1 MLRAVESRMPQSF
14 RLPSLSSVALLGA
27 AVCMVCGC
35 TGAKSKKWADREV
48 FGLLKKKTSKVP
60 NSGQHLMDITPP
72 PPATLEGLAKNT
84 RTVDFLGDRA
94 YIEKNARVI
103 SLADALNFAVH
114 RNRNYLLQKEV
125 VYLSALDL
133 TLTRQN
139 FSPIL
144 SGGGSST
151 LDRTK
156 VTNGVNNLVNTGTL
170 TTSGDL
176 GLGVLTRTGA
186 RLATDLTT
194 DFVRFFTGGLDSGNS
209 RVAFT
214 LTQPLLRGSGYLA
227 ASEALTQG
235 ERTVLYNIRTFTQQR
250 KTFAVD
256 VATQYFRAIQSRETA
271 KNAHLGYMAFNNN
284 VERQRTMFEN
294 GQGSYSQLGQLLQ
307 GQINFERSWTNAIRN
322 YEQALDDLK
331 ITLGLPVTERIMLE
345 YKDLDSLKILTPSG
359 SLDEAIQTALTT
371 RLDLWNNRDRVED
384 STRRVLIAKQDLLP
398 SLNATVSHRLLDDAN
413 RNDFQ
418 IQTGNRGTTLGLTSD
433 FNLNVKPERN
443 SLRAAMIAEQRTRR
457 ELELAEEQ
465 VRNSVRT
472 AWRDLEVARKQYEFA
487 QRGMEISQK
496 RLEVEEAFAAVGQG
510 TARDLVEAQRDI
522 NSARDLMVSTRINH
536 NLARLQL
543 WRDMGVLFI
552 EKDGSWV
559 DVLKKEKP
567 KGE

>member
-1 MLRAVESRMPQSF
+1 MI
-14 RLPSLSSVALLGA
+14 
-27 AVCMVCGC
+27 CGC

-72 PPATLEGLAKNT
+72 PPASLDGLAKNT

-156 VTNGVNNLVNTGTL
+156 VTNGVNTLVNTGTL
-170 TTSGDL
+170 TSSGDL

-331 ITLGLPVTERIMLE
+331 ITLGLPVTERIMLD
-345 YKDLDSLKILTPSG
+345 YKDLDSLKILTPPG
-359 SLDEAIQTALTT
+359 SLDEALQTALTT

-384 STRRVLIAKQDLLP
+384 TTRRVLIAKQDLLP
-398 SLNATVSHRLLDDAN
+398 SLNATVSHRLLDDPN
-413 RNDFQ
+413 RSDFQ

-433 FNLNVKPERN
+433 FNLNIKPERN
-443 SLRAAMIAEQRTRR
+443 NLRAAMIAEQRARR

-472 AWRDLEVARKQYEFA
+472 GWRDLEVARKQYEFA

-536 NLARLQL
+536 NLVRLQL

>member
-1 MLRAVESRMPQSF
+1 
-14 RLPSLSSVALLGA
+14 
-27 AVCMVCGC
+27 MVCGC

-72 PPATLEGLAKNT
+72 PPASLEGLAKNT

-322 YEQALDDLK
+322 YEQAIDDLK

-384 STRRVLIAKQDLLP
+384 TTRRALIAKQDLLP
-398 SLNATVSHRLLDDAN
+398 SLNATVSHRLLDDPN

-433 FNLNVKPERN
+433 FNLNLKPERN

-465 VRNSVRT
+465 VRNAVRT

-536 NLARLQL
+536 NLVRLQL

>member
-1 MLRAVESRMPQSF
+1 MPQPF
-14 RLPSLSSVALLGA
+14 RLPSLSSAALICA
-27 AVCMVCGC
+27 AVGMICGC

-72 PPATLEGLAKNT
+72 PPASLDGLTKNT
-84 RTVDFLGDRA
+84 STVDFLGDRA

-156 VTNGVNNLVNTGTL
+156 VTNGVNTLVNTGTL
-170 TTSGDL
+170 TSSGDL

-331 ITLGLPVTERIMLE
+331 ITLGLPVTERIMLD
-345 YKDLDSLKILTPSG
+345 YKDLDSLKILTPPG
-359 SLDEAIQTALTT
+359 SLDEALQTALTT

-384 STRRVLIAKQDLLP
+384 TTRRVLIAKQDLLP
-398 SLNATVSHRLLDDAN
+398 SLNATVSHRLLDDPN

-418 IQTGNRGTTLGLTSD
+418 IQSGNRGTTLGLTSD

-443 SLRAAMIAEQRTRR
+443 NLRASMIAEQRARR

-465 VRNSVRT
+465 VRNAVR
-472 AWRDLEVARKQYEFA
+472 AGWRDLEVARKQYEFA

-536 NLARLQL
+536 NLVRLQL

>member
-1 MLRAVESRMPQSF
+1 MI
-14 RLPSLSSVALLGA
+14 
-27 AVCMVCGC
+27 CGC

-72 PPATLEGLAKNT
+72 PPASLEGLAKNT
-84 RTVDFLGDRA
+84 TTVDFLGERA

-144 SGGGSST
+144 SGGGSGT

-170 TTSGDL
+170 TTGGDL

-186 RLATDLTT
+186 RLAADLTT

-331 ITLGLPVTERIMLE
+331 VALGLPVTERIVLD
-345 YKDLDSLKILTPSG
+345 YKDLDSLKILTPPG
-359 SLDEAIQTALTT
+359 SLDEALQTALTT

-384 STRRVLIAKQDLLP
+384 TTRRVLIAKQDLLP
-398 SLNATVSHRLLDDAN
+398 SLNATVSHRLLDDPN

-443 SLRAAMIAEQRTRR
+443 NLRASMIAEQRARR

-465 VRNSVRT
+465 VRNAVR
-472 AWRDLEVARKQYEFA
+472 AGWRDLEVARKQYEFA

-536 NLARLQL
+536 NLVRLQL